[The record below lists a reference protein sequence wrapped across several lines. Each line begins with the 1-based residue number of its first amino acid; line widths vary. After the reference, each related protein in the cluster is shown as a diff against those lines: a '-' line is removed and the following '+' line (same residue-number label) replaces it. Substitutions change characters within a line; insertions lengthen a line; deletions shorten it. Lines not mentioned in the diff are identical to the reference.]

1 MDAPERQK
9 LFIIAFISVIFFYLK
24 QKLWKFFLDWF
35 WAIAVNNNV
44 LKNCLYLFKQK
55 IIFVQYTVILQL
67 TNFSQV
73 ILLCRNQPT
82 DFKICT
88 GFYII
93 ATFGWNGLR
102 VVLNSWKG
110 KWLINVPIFLPYFF
124 YNHDT
129 FLFHFIVSRLFLSY
143 SSWTNY
149 NDYLPKIFGCQTG

>member
-1 MDAPERQK
+1 MFY
-9 LFIIAFISVIFFYLK
+9 LSVRTLWMPLKDKNYLLLLLYQWFFFYFK
-24 QKLWKFFLDWF
+24 QKLWKFFLNWF

-44 LKNCLYLFKQK
+44 LKNCFYLFKQK

-73 ILLCRNQPT
+73 ILLYRNQPT

-93 ATFGWNGLR
+93 ATLGWNELR
-102 VVLNSWKG
+102 VILNSWKG

-124 YNHDT
+124 
-129 FLFHFIVSRLFLSY
+129 FRLSL
-143 SSWTNY
+143 
-149 NDYLPKIFGCQTG
+149 

>member
-1 MDAPERQK
+1 MFY
-9 LFIIAFISVIFFYLK
+9 LSVRTLWMPLKDKNYLLLLLYQWFFFYFK
-24 QKLWKFFLDWF
+24 QKLRKFFLNWF

-44 LKNCLYLFKQK
+44 LKNCFYLFKQK

-73 ILLCRNQPT
+73 ILLYRNQPT

-88 GFYII
+88 GFCII
-93 ATFGWNGLR
+93 ATLGWNGLR

-124 YNHDT
+124 
-129 FLFHFIVSRLFLSY
+129 FR
-143 SSWTNY
+143 SS
-149 NDYLPKIFGCQTG
+149 L